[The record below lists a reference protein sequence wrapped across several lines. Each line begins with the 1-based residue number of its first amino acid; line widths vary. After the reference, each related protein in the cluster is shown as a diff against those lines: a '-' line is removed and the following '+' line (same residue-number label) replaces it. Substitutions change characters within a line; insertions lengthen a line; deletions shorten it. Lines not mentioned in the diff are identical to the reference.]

1 MISDMFMNYNSLNK
15 LSHKKSFLGTTPYS
29 SEHIIIHF
37 FNLYICRM
45 NSCCIESSN
54 SIFKGVGSFW
64 RFTSWPVYYLH
75 TISINHQF
83 HSHAQCQTASSVAGS
98 GARDKGQVGP
108 RRRHLHPPPS
118 FFTERCDDRQTSS
131 AEWIWWAIINTER
144 NRGLRIQSRIKQ
156 FTTK

>member
-29 SEHIIIHF
+29 SEHIIIQF

-75 TISINHQF
+75 TFSINHQI
-83 HSHAQCQTASSVAGS
+83 HSHAQCQTASSSPGR
-98 GARDKGQVGP
+98 ARVTKVKTAHADDIFIHRPHSSLSDAMTGRRAAPNEFDGQSLT
-108 RRRHLHPPPS
+108 RRG
-118 FFTERCDDRQTSS
+118 
-131 AEWIWWAIINTER
+131 I
-144 NRGLRIQSRIKQ
+144 GG
-156 FTTK
+156 